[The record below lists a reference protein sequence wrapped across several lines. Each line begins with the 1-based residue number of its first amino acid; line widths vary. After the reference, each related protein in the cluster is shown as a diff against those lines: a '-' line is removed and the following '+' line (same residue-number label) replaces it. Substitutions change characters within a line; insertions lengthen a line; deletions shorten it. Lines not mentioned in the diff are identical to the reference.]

1 MEARRHG
8 VIVVGTNILAYLLIE
23 GDQTV
28 KVRQLLDRD
37 PHWVAPSFWRIEFL
51 NVLLKYARY
60 QNISSKHVK
69 AIWKA
74 SFHLTPMREESVG
87 AGEALDLAIKHK
99 ITGYDALFV
108 ALAQNLKTVCV
119 TGDKALRK
127 AVPHLTISL
136 DDILKTN
143 QEN

>member
-1 MEARRHG
+1 
-8 VIVVGTNILAYLLIE
+8 VIVVDTNILAYLLIE

-51 NVLLKYARY
+51 NVLLKYARH
-60 QNISSKHVK
+60 QSLAPKPVK
-69 AIWKA
+69 DIWEA
-74 SFHLTPMREESVG
+74 SFHLSQLREESVE
-87 AGEALDLAIKHK
+87 AGKALDLALKHK

-108 ALAQNLKTVCV
+108 TLAQNLKTVCV
-119 TGDKALRK
+119 TEDKALRK